1 MMSLPKIILFH
12 RYFPALVKAINGSVA
27 VLQHAPSNTGALAA
41 GINCW
46 NITTLLGATGSLP
59 QPWDLIVF
67 NFGLHVRN
75 HSAASFVAVLAITD
89 AYHVQDTKE
98 WTPPPSDDEAN
109 DHGDDRS
116 TSVDKYMV
124 LLRRYTELVL
134 YSGRAKKALWAS
146 TTPMMHVSYFQLCPS
161 DHFGSPDASL
171 ACRHNSD
178 RALNLPQD
186 GIWRT
191 LEIMNANAST
201 YMASVGVPQVDLW
214 SPIVK
219 HCGPLPYSTCDI
231 VFGSTSGQPA
241 NASSNPHYTAA
252 GYDLLVEQLVP
263 AIKAALKEPTFLPT
277 VLKSDDGLL
286 VWPPVQSM
294 NASGAA
300 LPLHSDFAFV
310 IDAVAGSSPLLQRAV
325 QRYSK
330 FLAPVGATT
339 IRTDA
344 ATLTQC
350 TVRPASSSELL
361 RLNTDYSY
369 TLDIDTSA
377 SPSCSIV
384 APTVYGCMAGLETFT
399 QLLNESR
406 VLSNSH
412 VSLSDHPDFVHR
424 GVMIDAGRRFAPLSL
439 LFNVVDVMSWSKM
452 NVLHLHASD
461 M

>member
-1 MMSLPKIILFH
+1 
-12 RYFPALVKAINGSVA
+12 
-27 VLQHAPSNTGALAA
+27 
-41 GINCW
+41 
-46 NITTLLGATGSLP
+46 
-59 QPWDLIVF
+59 
-67 NFGLHVRN
+67 
-75 HSAASFVAVLAITD
+75 
-89 AYHVQDTKE
+89 
-98 WTPPPSDDEAN
+98 
-109 DHGDDRS
+109 
-116 TSVDKYMV
+116 
-124 LLRRYTELVL
+124 
-134 YSGRAKKALWAS
+134 
-146 TTPMMHVSYFQLCPS
+146 
-161 DHFGSPDASL
+161 
-171 ACRHNSD
+171 
-178 RALNLPQD
+178 
-186 GIWRT
+186 
-191 LEIMNANAST
+191 MNANAST

-231 VFGSTSGQPA
+231 VFGSTPGHPA
-241 NASSNPHYTAA
+241 NASTNPHYTAA
-252 GYDLLVEQLVP
+252 GYDLLVEMLVP